1 MKKILAKLLPILLV
15 FTLISVPVVPV
26 KAASANTTVYVTKTG
41 SKYHTAGCRYLKK
54 SKIET
59 TLGAAL
65 DSGYEPCSVCKPP
78 ASVTDDTTAAAST
91 AGTKSKTSAAAAVKA
106 ATGAK
111 DKSEITVYV
120 TKSGKKYHRDGCGAL
135 KKSKIAISLEEA
147 EKSYAP
153 CSKCNPPQ

>member
-1 MKKILAKLLPILLV
+1 MVCVEKGEIRDEKD
-15 FTLISVPVVPV
+15 FGE
-26 KAASANTTVYVTKTG
+26 ASAD
-41 SKYHTAGCRYLKK
+41 TACFYAHLSTSCACKGCLGV
-54 SKIET
+54 ET